1 MTDWRVP
8 TARRCQGC
16 GATLGEPAAGT
27 TLVTCQ
33 FCGLAH
39 DATAT
44 FPALTSAPTGS
55 QRSRSANRLIVA
67 VVLVVVALIVASA
80 MVPAL
85 LGLWIAKTAIE
96 HTTPDLTARLDDA
109 KKPIPP
115 GDLASAP
122 QGGGWKVL
130 ATTPPEGG
138 FADFDPVASL
148 PWAMAIGRAWASDA
162 VLTRIDVGR
171 VSATGVVDLG
181 GEAGSGYR
189 FVSPGRHQ
197 RRIGDADAGGRS
209 LTATGLML
217 EIKGTQVRALPHE
230 ERAVAGV
237 PAPASLPLVEILE
250 RARGGRDFED
260 KPYYSGYLIH
270 LPREGWVW
278 YFRALAGTTGYPR
291 VRASDGRVY
300 PYR

>member
-1 MTDWRVP
+1 MP

-16 GATLGEPAAGT
+16 GATLGEPAAGGT
-27 TLVTCQ
+27 VVTCQ

-39 DATAT
+39 DATVA
-44 FPALTSAPTGS
+44 FPAFHAGSLVIEPRRVRRANLIIAGVVLAVVTVIAVSALVPAFLGLRMAQTAVGLTS
-55 QRSRSANRLIVA
+55 RNV
-67 VVLVVVALIVASA
+67 
-80 MVPAL
+80 
-85 LGLWIAKTAIE
+85 
-96 HTTPDLTARLDDA
+96 TARPNDG
-109 KKPIPP
+109 KVPIAPAE
-115 GDLASAP
+115 LASTP

-138 FADFDPVASL
+138 FTDFDPVASL

-189 FVSPGRHQ
+189 FASPGRHE
-197 RRIGDADAGGRS
+197 RWTNETDAGAKS

-230 ERAVAGV
+230 ERSVASV
-237 PAPASLPLVEILE
+237 PAPQSLPLAEILE
-250 RARGGRDFED
+250 RARGGRGFED
-260 KPYYSGYLIH
+260 KPYYAGYLIH

-278 YFRALAGTTGYPR
+278 YFRAVAGSSGYPR
-291 VRASDGRVY
+291 VRARDGRTY

>member
-1 MTDWRVP
+1 MP

-16 GATLGEPAAGT
+16 GATLGEPAAGAT
-27 TLVTCQ
+27 VVTCQ

-39 DATAT
+39 DAAAAA
-44 FPALTSAPTGS
+44 PAFASAPVVQYTP
-55 QRSRSANRLIVA
+55 RSRSANRIIVA
-67 VVLVVVALIVASA
+67 VVLVAVAVIVAGA
-80 MVPAL
+80 LVPAF
-85 LGLWIAKTAIE
+85 LGLRMAQTAVGLSSS
-96 HTTPDLTARLDDA
+96 HVTARLSDGRR
-109 KKPIPP
+109 PIPP
-115 GDLASAP
+115 DELASVP
-122 QGGGWKVL
+122 QGSGWKVL
-130 ATTPPEGG
+130 ATTTPEGG

-148 PWAMAIGRAWASDA
+148 PWAMAIGHAWASDA

-189 FVSPGRHQ
+189 FVSPGRHE
-197 RRIGDADAGGRS
+197 RWTNETDAGGKS

-230 ERAVAGV
+230 ERTVASV
-237 PAPASLPLVEILE
+237 PAPESLPLAEILE
-250 RARGGRDFED
+250 RARGGRGFED
-260 KPYYSGYLIH
+260 KPYYAGYLIN

-278 YFRALAGTTGYPR
+278 YFRAVAGSTGYPR
-291 VRASDGRVY
+291 VRARDGRVY

>member
-1 MTDWRVP
+1 MPAFLGLRMAQTAVGLSTQQRRRRGST
-8 TARRCQGC
+8 TARR
-16 GATLGEPAAGT
+16 
-27 TLVTCQ
+27 
-33 FCGLAH
+33 
-39 DATAT
+39 
-44 FPALTSAPTGS
+44 
-55 QRSRSANRLIVA
+55 
-67 VVLVVVALIVASA
+67 
-80 MVPAL
+80 
-85 LGLWIAKTAIE
+85 
-96 HTTPDLTARLDDA
+96 
-109 KKPIPP
+109 PIPP
-115 GDLASAP
+115 ADLASAP

-138 FADFDPVASL
+138 FTDFDPVASL

-197 RRIGDADAGGRS
+197 RWTNETDAGAKS

-230 ERAVAGV
+230 ERTEASV
-237 PAPASLPLVEILE
+237 PAPESLPLAEILE
-250 RARGGRDFED
+250 RARGGRGFED
-260 KPYYSGYLIH
+260 KPYYAGYLIH

-278 YFRALAGTTGYPR
+278 YFRAVSGSTGYPR
-291 VRASDGRVY
+291 VRARDGRSY
-300 PYR
+300 PIADSNSRPPTPEGPGLAGSAVVVGSRSWRLASFVATCGS

>member
-1 MTDWRVP
+1 MP

-16 GATLGEPAAGT
+16 AATLGEPAAGST
-27 TLVTCQ
+27 VVTCR

-39 DATAT
+39 DAEVA
-44 FPALTSAPTGS
+44 FAAVPAGAIAVETSERA
-55 QRSRSANRLIVA
+55 RRANRIIIG
-67 VVLVVVALIVASA
+67 VVLVAVAASVAIGLVPLFLGAHIGRPPIVGSSNDVA
-80 MVPAL
+80 
-85 LGLWIAKTAIE
+85 
-96 HTTPDLTARLDDA
+96 ARINQGRQ
-109 KKPIPP
+109 PIPP
-115 GDLASAP
+115 ADLASVP

-130 ATTPPEGG
+130 SAPPPHGG
-138 FADFDPVASL
+138 FTDFDPVASL

-197 RRIGDADAGGRS
+197 RWINETDTGGRS
-209 LTATGLML
+209 TTATALMI
-217 EIKGTQVRALPHE
+217 EIKGTQVRALPTDDRTQE
-230 ERAVAGV
+230 SP
-237 PAPASLPLVEILE
+237 PAPASLPLAAILE
-250 RARGGRDFED
+250 RAQRGQGFED
-260 KPYYSGYLIH
+260 KPYYAGYLIH

-278 YFRALAGTTGYPR
+278 YFRAASGATGYPR

-300 PYR
+300 PY

>member
-1 MTDWRVP
+1 VP

-16 GATLGEPAAGT
+16 GATLGEPAAGAT
-27 TLVTCQ
+27 VVTCQ

-39 DATAT
+39 DATAAA
-44 FPALTSAPTGS
+44 PAFTSGPVVVQYAP
-55 QRSRSANRLIVA
+55 RSRAANRILVA
-67 VVLVVVALIVASA
+67 VVLLAVAVITAGAL
-80 MVPAL
+80 VPAV
-85 LGLWIAKTAIE
+85 LGLWVAKSAIG
-96 HTTPDLTARLDDA
+96 LSSSNVTARPNDGKA
-109 KKPIPP
+109 PIAPP
-115 GDLASAP
+115 ELASTP

-130 ATTPPEGG
+130 ATPPPEGG
-138 FADFDPVASL
+138 FTDFDPVASL

-189 FVSPGRHQ
+189 FVSPGRHE
-197 RRIGDADAGGRS
+197 RWANETEAGAKS

-230 ERAVAGV
+230 ERAAASV
-237 PAPASLPLVEILE
+237 PAPESLPLAEILE
-250 RARGGRDFED
+250 RARGGRGFED
-260 KPYYSGYLIH
+260 KPYYAGYLIH

-278 YFRALAGTTGYPR
+278 YFRAVAGSTGYPR
-291 VRASDGRVY
+291 VRARDGRTY

>member
-1 MTDWRVP
+1 MP

-16 GATLGEPAAGT
+16 GATLGEPAAGASV
-27 TLVTCQ
+27 VTCR

-39 DATAT
+39 DAAAA
-44 FPALTSAPTGS
+44 FPAFASAPVVVQYT
-55 QRSRSANRLIVA
+55 QPSRSAKRLIVA
-67 VVLVVVALIVASA
+67 IVLVVVVVIVAGA
-80 MVPAL
+80 LVPAF
-85 LGLWIAKTAIE
+85 LGLWVAKTAIE
-96 HTTPDLTARLDDA
+96 RTAPDVVPRVTNA
-109 KKPIPP
+109 KTPIPP
-115 GDLASAP
+115 GDLASTP

-138 FADFDPVASL
+138 YADFDPVASL

-197 RRIGDADAGGRS
+197 RRINETDAGGKS

-230 ERAVAGV
+230 ERTDAS
-237 PAPASLPLVEILE
+237 PPQPASLPLAEVLE
-250 RARGGRDFED
+250 RARTGRGFED
-260 KPYYSGYLIH
+260 KPYYAGYLIH

-278 YFRALAGTTGYPR
+278 YFRAVSGSTGYPR
-291 VRASDGRVY
+291 VRARDGRVY

>member
-1 MTDWRVP
+1 MP

-16 GATLGEPAAGT
+16 GATLGEPAAGAT
-27 TLVTCQ
+27 VVTCQ

-39 DATAT
+39 DATVA
-44 FPALTSAPTGS
+44 FPAFTRGS
-55 QRSRSANRLIVA
+55 IVIEPQRVRRANLIIA
-67 VVLVVVALIVASA
+67 GVVLVVVTVIAVSAL
-80 MVPAL
+80 VPAF
-85 LGLWIAKTAIE
+85 LGLRMAQTAVG
-96 HTTPDLTARLDDA
+96 LASSNVTARPNDG
-109 KKPIPP
+109 KVPIAPAE
-115 GDLASAP
+115 LASAP

-189 FVSPGRHQ
+189 FVSPGRHAAL
-197 RRIGDADAGGRS
+197 DNETDAGGKS

-230 ERAVAGV
+230 ERTEASP
-237 PAPASLPLVEILE
+237 PAPESACRSPRSSSAPAAAAASRTSRTT
-250 RARGGRDFED
+250 RA
-260 KPYYSGYLIH
+260 
-270 LPREGWVW
+270 
-278 YFRALAGTTGYPR
+278 T
-291 VRASDGRVY
+291 
-300 PYR
+300 

>member
-1 MTDWRVP
+1 MP

-16 GATLGEPAAGT
+16 GATLGEPAAGAT
-27 TLVTCQ
+27 VVTCQ
-33 FCGLAH
+33 FCGLVH

-44 FPALTSAPTGS
+44 FPAFASAPVVVQYS
-55 QRSRSANRLIVA
+55 QRSRSANRIIVA
-67 VVLVVVALIVASA
+67 VVLLVVAVIVAGA
-80 MVPAL
+80 LVPAV
-85 LGLWIAKTAIE
+85 LGLWGAKTAIE
-96 HTTPDLTARLDDA
+96 HTTPDLVARLKDTKA
-109 KKPIPP
+109 PIPP
-115 GDLASAP
+115 ADLASAP
-122 QGGGWKVL
+122 LGGGWKVL
-130 ATTPPEGG
+130 ATPPPAGG

-162 VLTRIDVGR
+162 VLTRVDVGR

-197 RRIGDADAGGRS
+197 RRINETDAGGTS

-230 ERAVAGV
+230 ERTEAAL
-237 PAPASLPLVEILE
+237 PAPVSLPLAEILE
-250 RARGGRDFED
+250 RARSGRGFED
-260 KPYYSGYLIH
+260 KPYYAGYLIH

-278 YFRALAGTTGYPR
+278 YFRAVSGTTGYPR
-291 VRASDGRVY
+291 VRARDGRVH

>member
-1 MTDWRVP
+1 MP

-16 GATLGEPAAGT
+16 GATLGEPAAGAT
-27 TLVTCQ
+27 VVTCQ

-39 DATAT
+39 DAAVA
-44 FPALTSAPTGS
+44 FPAFHPSAIVVETPE
-55 QRSRSANRLIVA
+55 RARRASRIIIG
-67 VVLVVVALIVASA
+67 VVLVVVAIVVISA
-80 MVPAL
+80 LVPAY
-85 LGLWIAKTAIE
+85 LGLRMAQTAVGL
-96 HTTPDLTARLDDA
+96 TSSNVTARLNDGKA
-109 KKPIPP
+109 PIPP

-130 ATTPPEGG
+130 ATTPPHGG

-189 FVSPGRHQ
+189 FVSPGRRQ
-197 RRIGDADAGGRS
+197 RWINETDAGEKS

-217 EIKGTQVRALPHE
+217 EIKGTLVRALPHE
-230 ERAVAGV
+230 ERTEASA
-237 PAPASLPLVEILE
+237 PPPASLPLAEILE
-250 RARGGRDFED
+250 RARRGRGFED
-260 KPYYSGYLIH
+260 KPYYAGYLIH

-278 YFRALAGTTGYPR
+278 YFRSVSGTAGYPR
-291 VRASDGRVY
+291 VRASDGRTY

>member
-1 MTDWRVP
+1 MT
-8 TARRCQGC
+8 
-16 GATLGEPAAGT
+16 
-27 TLVTCQ
+27 
-33 FCGLAH
+33 
-39 DATAT
+39 
-44 FPALTSAPTGS
+44 
-55 QRSRSANRLIVA
+55 SRLNDSKR
-67 VVLVVVALIVASA
+67 
-80 MVPAL
+80 
-85 LGLWIAKTAIE
+85 
-96 HTTPDLTARLDDA
+96 
-109 KKPIPP
+109 PIPP
-115 GDLASAP
+115 ADLASAP

-138 FADFDPVASL
+138 FTDFDPVASL

-189 FVSPGRHQ
+189 FVSPGRRQ
-197 RRIGDADAGGRS
+197 RWINETDAGGKS

-230 ERAVAGV
+230 ERTEASA
-237 PAPASLPLVEILE
+237 PPPASLPLAEILE
-250 RARGGRDFED
+250 RARRGRGFED
-260 KPYYSGYLIH
+260 KPYYAGYLIH

-278 YFRALAGTTGYPR
+278 YFRAVAGTTGYPR
-291 VRASDGRVY
+291 VRASDGRTY